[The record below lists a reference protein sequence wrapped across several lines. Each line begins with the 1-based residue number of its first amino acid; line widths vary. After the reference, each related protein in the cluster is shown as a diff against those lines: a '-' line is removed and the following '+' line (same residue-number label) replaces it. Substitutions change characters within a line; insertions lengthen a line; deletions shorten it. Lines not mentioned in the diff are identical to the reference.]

1 MAQKPTIARALSS
14 RYDYPMSRTVLV
26 WLLLVLAFMGI
37 ADAWYLAASA
47 LSNTALSCDL
57 GAVLDGCNIVAK
69 SQYSHFLGLPLA
81 LYGVGFYA
89 VTFVLSAL
97 LLIVRDTRIARALYL
112 LSIVGALAS
121 VVFLA
126 IQFTLIQA
134 LCIYCIASAVISF
147 LIFFVSRD
155 VWRLHR
161 RQHTV
166 TISTQSTS
174 V

>member
-1 MAQKPTIARALSS
+1 
-14 RYDYPMSRTVLV
+14 MSRTVLV

-47 LSNTALSCDL
+47 LSDTALSCDL

-69 SQYSHFLGLPLA
+69 SPYSHFLGIPLA
-81 LYGVGFYA
+81 LYGVGYYA

-97 LLIVRDTRIARALYL
+97 LLILNDKRIIRALFL

-126 IQFTLIQA
+126 IQFALIQA
-134 LCIYCIASAVISF
+134 LCIYCIASAIISF
-147 LIFFVSRD
+147 LVFFVSRD
-155 VWRLHR
+155 LWKAQKRKVDALIFSNTP
-161 RQHTV
+161 TV
-166 TISTQSTS
+166 
-174 V
+174 